1 MIFFIANTMTIDDR
15 TTTIDNVAIKGNS
28 GILGVGEGD
37 EDGEEE
43 DEGVEDVDGE
53 DELEVVV
60 ASTVPL
66 VTVAVIGS
74 EVPPGA

>member
-1 MIFFIANTMTIDDR
+1 MILFTANTMAIDDR
-15 TTTIDNVAIKGNS
+15 TTTMDKIAIKGNS
-28 GILGVGEGD
+28 GIVCVGEGD
-37 EDGEEE
+37 EDDEEE
-43 DEGVEDVDGE
+43 DVGDVDDE
-53 DELEVVV
+53 DELEV